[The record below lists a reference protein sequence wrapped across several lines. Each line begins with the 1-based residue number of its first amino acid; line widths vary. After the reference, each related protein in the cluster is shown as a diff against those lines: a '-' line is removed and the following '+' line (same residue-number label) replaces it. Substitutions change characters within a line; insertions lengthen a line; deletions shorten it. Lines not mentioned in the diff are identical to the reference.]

1 MGIRPPVVILYVVVD
16 PVVSV
21 KTLLLQAQMPDV
33 TLRPGASVMARVASR
48 GEQHGVIVLAGIP
61 LTARL
66 PDGVEAGATLKL
78 HVDEVTPERVVLR
91 LDTQAAAGL
100 AAPPPAPRPQARVA
114 VHEPP
119 RRNPALGEDGVSV
132 KLSFESAA
140 LGRLDL
146 QIDLGSGALQ
156 VGVDAPPGRAYEL
169 ADDGAERLRAT
180 LEGATGLRS
189 AVRVTPRREPLDL
202 YA

>member
-1 MGIRPPVVILYVVVD
+1 VVD

-61 LTARL
+61 LTAQL
-66 PDGVEAGATLKL
+66 PDGVEAGATLRL

-91 LDTQAAAGL
+91 LDAQGAAAAG
-100 AAPPPAPRPQARVA
+100 APPPPRPQDARVA
-114 VHEPP
+114 VRDAP
-119 RRNPALGEDGVSV
+119 RRGRAGEFPGADGASLA
-132 KLSFESAA
+132 LSFESGA

-146 QIDLGSGALQ
+146 RIDLGSGAVQ
-156 VGVDAPPGRAYEL
+156 VGVEAPPGRAYEL
-169 ADDGAERLRAT
+169 ADAGSERLRAS
-180 LEGATGLRS
+180 LDGATGLRS